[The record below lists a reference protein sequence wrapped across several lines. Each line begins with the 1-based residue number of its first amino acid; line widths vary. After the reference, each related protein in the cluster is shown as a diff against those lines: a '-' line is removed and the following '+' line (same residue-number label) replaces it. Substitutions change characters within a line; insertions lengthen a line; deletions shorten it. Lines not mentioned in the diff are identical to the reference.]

1 MPDFELN
8 RKRIIFNANFQPSL
22 EFFPKQYEIMKDL
35 KPDFPHWEL
44 SALDFKM
51 GNDIDNYSISVSH
64 NKIVYEFDKVSEK
77 IPQAK
82 ELIIKGVNAYNKHL
96 PIEKFIRLG
105 IRFFMFVDMKD
116 IKKEELAEIISSKLF
131 LANEKT
137 ADIFAE
143 KFNDL
148 AYIIDYSKDEFSYH
162 FKCGPMPKNQIPSW
176 IDLGEYKQ
184 RFKKPQ
190 EFKDYLDS
198 FPTMSIFLDLDCYQQ
213 DILFTAA
220 HSFMNRAVDSCMQI
234 SSKIKKYLLTE
245 E

>member
-1 MPDFELN
+1 MAEFELN
-8 RKRIIFNANFQPSL
+8 RKRIIFNAVFQSSL

-35 KPDFPHWEL
+35 KPDFPHWEI

-51 GNDIDNYSISVSH
+51 GNDVDNYSTSVSH

-82 ELIIKGVNAYNKHL
+82 ELIIKGLNAYNKHL

-116 IKKEELAEIISSKLF
+116 IKKEELAEIITSKLF
-131 LANEKT
+131 LINDKT
-137 ADIFAE
+137 VDIFAE

-162 FKCGPMPKNQIPSW
+162 FKCGPMPKNQIPAW
-176 IDLGEYKQ
+176 IELGEYKH
-184 RFKKPQ
+184 RFKKPK

-198 FPTMSIFLDLDCYQQ
+198 FPEMSIFLDLDCYQQ
-213 DILFTAA
+213 DILFTAIP
-220 HSFMNRAVDSCMQI
+220 SFMNRAIDSCLQI
-234 SSKIKKYLLTE
+234 SSKIKKYILNE